1 MPAPRAPDIAP
12 RPRLAPSRASRL
24 QAIRCSLIVLIALG
38 CTPVAAAVLE
48 AAEESA
54 VKAAFIYNFAKFVD
68 WPEDAWN
75 RSPRLRL
82 CVSGGGDLA
91 QALAALESKPPVRGK
106 PVEVRQRAR
115 GDDGSGCHI
124 LVVTGRGGIG
134 QPVPGSAAALLTV
147 GDSDGFAGSGGVIGL
162 VVEGDKV
169 RFEVNP
175 EAAQRAGLKLSSQ
188 ILKLARI
195 VRDNRG
201 NRP

>member
-1 MPAPRAPDIAP
+1 VYHFDAGTTRT
-12 RPRLAPSRASRL
+12 RHRASSSPCPEPGL
-24 QAIRCSLIVLIALG
+24 PAAGDPVLADRADRAGLHG
-38 CTPVAAAVLE
+38 CRRRPE

-106 PVEVRQRAR
+106 PVEVRQQAR

-124 LVVTGRGGIG
+124 LVVTGRSQRPAGAVAL
-134 QPVPGSAAALLTV
+134 PRCSRSATATASPAAA
-147 GDSDGFAGSGGVIGL
+147 A
-162 VVEGDKV
+162 
-169 RFEVNP
+169 
-175 EAAQRAGLKLSSQ
+175 
-188 ILKLARI
+188 
-195 VRDNRG
+195 
-201 NRP
+201 

>member
-54 VKAAFIYNFAKFVD
+54 VKAAFIYSFAKFVD

-106 PVEVRQRAR
+106 SVEVRQQAR
-115 GDDGSGCHI
+115 RDD
-124 LVVTGRGGIG
+124 
-134 QPVPGSAAALLTV
+134 
-147 GDSDGFAGSGGVIGL
+147 GSGGVIGL
-162 VVEGDKV
+162 VVEGGRV

-175 EAAQRAGLKLSSQ
+175 EAAQRTGLKLSSPIQ
-188 ILKLARI
+188 FPDPEARPHCPGQPGQPAMTPARAQTCPKGLFAH
-195 VRDNRG
+195 V
-201 NRP
+201 